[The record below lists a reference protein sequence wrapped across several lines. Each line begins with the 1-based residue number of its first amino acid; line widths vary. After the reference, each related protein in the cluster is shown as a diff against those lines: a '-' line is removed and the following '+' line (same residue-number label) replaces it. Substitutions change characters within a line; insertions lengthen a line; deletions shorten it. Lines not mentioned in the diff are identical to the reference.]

1 MRIAL
6 CVMLAVS
13 VCACGGKKATD
24 PDDEILKNGCFA
36 VPNNVGNIKATISGS
51 PSYSGIVQR
60 GGAFVGAG
68 VGSVPGVVTVGA
80 LDLSDGSQ
88 IIISGPARLGTV
100 TANLTDPAAGMVS
113 ISFTT
118 VRSDCS
124 GPTGIW
130 MANLVQGTATF
141 TLTTLSATTVTG
153 SFSGTMIASGSGAV
167 GNKTITGTF
176 TASL

>member
-6 CVMLAVS
+6 CLALTIS
-13 VCACGGKKATD
+13 VWACGGKKPTD
-24 PDDEILKNGCFA
+24 PGEVLQNGCFA

-51 PSYSGIVQR
+51 PAYSGIVQR
-60 GGAFVGAG
+60 GGAFVGPGAG
-68 VGSVPGVVTVGA
+68 SIPGVMTVGA
-80 LDLSDGSQ
+80 LDLKDGSQ
-88 IIISGPARLGTV
+88 IIVTGPARLGTI

-113 ISFTT
+113 IQFIT
-118 VRSDCS
+118 VTSNCS

-141 TLTTLSATTVTG
+141 TLTTLNATTVTG
-153 SFSGTMIASGSGAV
+153 SFSGTMTPAGSGAV

>member
-6 CVMLAVS
+6 CLMLAMS
-13 VCACGGKKATD
+13 VWACGGKKATD
-24 PDDEILKNGCFA
+24 PDEILKNGCFA

-60 GGAFVGAG
+60 GGAFVGPGAG
-68 VGSVPGVVTVGA
+68 TTPGVMTVGA

-88 IIISGPARLGTV
+88 IIITGPARLGTV
-100 TANLTDPAAGMVS
+100 TANLTDPAASMVS

-118 VRSDCS
+118 VKSDCS

-130 MANLVQGTATF
+130 IANLVQGSATF

-153 SFSGTMIASGSGAV
+153 SFSGTMIAGGSGAV